1 MNRPLLNVHRSS
13 AAGFK
18 PENGGNP
25 FCQGL
30 GKHLCFSAQHLP
42 SIIEKT
48 ETERSQAKYKV
59 ICRSPSNS
67 VLQGWNVLSLSPN
80 SRPDGLLNLGFHGLT
95 LITMLVSN
103 ELGDS
108 KSLVDSFQA
117 VELFF
122 CSHYQRGGFV
132 ISLAFASCII
142 IVSLFRKRNELKT
155 TKPS

>member
-1 MNRPLLNVHRSS
+1 MLYAFNPQGLAQFLAFHRPSVNVHRPELLDSS
-13 AAGFK
+13 QRMEGTHSVK
-18 PENGGNP
+18 VLENI
-25 FCQGL
+25 CV
-30 GKHLCFSAQHLP
+30 FSAQHLP
-42 SIIEKT
+42 SIIEEI

-67 VLQGWNVLSLSPN
+67 ILQGWNDLSLSPN

-103 ELGDS
+103 ELGDA

-122 CSHYQRGGFV
+122 CSTNRAALSSALLLPPV
-132 ISLAFASCII
+132 L
-142 IVSLFRKRNELKT
+142 
-155 TKPS
+155 